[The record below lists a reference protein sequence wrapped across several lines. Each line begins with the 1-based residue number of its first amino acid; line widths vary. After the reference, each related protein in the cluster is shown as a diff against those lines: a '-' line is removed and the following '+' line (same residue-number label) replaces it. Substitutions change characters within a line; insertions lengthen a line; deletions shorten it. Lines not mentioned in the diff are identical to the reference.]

1 MNDTTNQSAATRA
14 DAPDVET
21 AGETARAVIDNV
33 QEVIVGNDDAIEH
46 LVTALLGGGHVLLE
60 DVPGVGKTML
70 ARSVAE
76 SFDCSFN
83 RVQFTPDLLPADI
96 TGANVYNQRESE
108 FEFRPGPV
116 FANVVLGD
124 EINRAPPKTQAALLE
139 AMEEEQVT
147 VDGETRSVPDPFV
160 VIATQNSVERERT
173 YELPAAELDRFMLKL
188 ELGYPSEADEATVID
203 RAVGGHAIEKIAP
216 VAGVSD
222 LLAARLTA
230 ADIEVSEPVRAY
242 VTRLATY
249 TREHAQ
255 LGASPRGSIDLV
267 RAAQG
272 RALLEARSYVV
283 PDDVQAPSK
292 PSPSRSER
300 DALATRVAAD
310 PAGGGRRRRR
320 RSRLRRRRADK
331 RPVAERRRRAGGGR
345 AGRRRRPARLGGPV
359 ERRADRAGA
368 GLSRGAPDGRRDRR
382 VGGSLHGDRRRRR
395 RAVARW

>member
-1 MNDTTNQSAATRA
+1 MNDTRNQSAATRA
-14 DAPDVET
+14 DVPDVET

-33 QEVIVGNDDAIEH
+33 QEVIVGNDGAIEH

-203 RAVGGHAIEKIAP
+203 RAVGGHAIEEIAP
-216 VAGVSD
+216 VAGVAD
-222 LLAARLTA
+222 LLAARGTA
-230 ADIEVSEPVRAY
+230 ADVEVSEPVRAY

-283 PDDVQAPSK
+283 PDDVQAAAPVVFPHRMRTDPGSDDAGTVV
-292 PSPSRSER
+292 ER
-300 DALATRVAAD
+300 ALETV
-310 PAGGGRRRRR
+310 
-320 RSRLRRRRADK
+320 
-331 RPVAERRRRAGGGR
+331 
-345 AGRRRRPARLGGPV
+345 PV
-359 ERRADRAGA
+359 EE
-368 GLSRGAPDGRRDRR
+368 
-382 VGGSLHGDRRRRR
+382 
-395 RAVARW
+395 